1 MEPVSKQTILEWK
14 LEYKLKNAKTVI
26 IKKKKKKPENWVED
40 KLVDEDFDYSF
51 MWRVKI

>member
-14 LEYKLKNAKTVI
+14 LEYIAKTAPTVI
-26 IKKKKKKPENWVED
+26 IKKKKKKQEKWLED
-40 KLVDEDFDYSF
+40 KLVDEDFDLSW

>member
-26 IKKKKKKPENWVED
+26 IKKKKKKPYNWNDE
-40 KLVDEDFDYSF
+40 KLVVEDFDLSW